1 MRRKGRTIEGDVLG
15 KPLLTFSK
23 ELTMKAVKELSA
35 KITHMEDIYA
45 AVDKLL
51 SDGHIKSVVQHA
63 EALQKIYAKYQDD
76 LFMARR
82 DTK

>member
-1 MRRKGRTIEGDVLG
+1 MRRKGRTLEGGILD
-15 KPLLTFSK
+15 KPLLKFSD

-51 SDGHIKSVVQHA
+51 SDGHIKSMVQHA
-63 EALQKIYAKYQDD
+63 EALQKVYAKYQDD
-76 LFMARR
+76 LFAARR
-82 DTK
+82 EAK